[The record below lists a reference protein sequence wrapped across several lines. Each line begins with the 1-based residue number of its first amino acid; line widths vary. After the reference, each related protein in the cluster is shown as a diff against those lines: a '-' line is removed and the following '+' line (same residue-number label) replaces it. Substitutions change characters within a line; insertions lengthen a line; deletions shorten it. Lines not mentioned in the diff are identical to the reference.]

1 MKPARSRGVALLLVM
16 WAMFLMSFAILGLV
30 GLLNITIG
38 TASSMERVAIASS
51 LAFAGTTMGRNPAF
65 PADGLAERQ
74 KFPNGAGLEVV
85 AVSENSKFHINRML
99 ESNDRETLRAL
110 FRIWKLTDVEAD
122 TVLDCLF
129 DYVEPGSTRRLNG
142 AKAEQYRRVGRP
154 APPGRPFRS
163 IEEMS
168 SVLNFDLVV
177 RHKENWREFFTI
189 YGNGTLDLTTAPAD
203 LIKAL
208 CRVGDSSA
216 MGILNARAKEGPGL
230 PDLDSARSVMGLT
243 EKEFSALDGR
253 LAIGGS
259 VRRVRSEARFAQAR
273 RTIEAIYRL
282 EGGQATIL
290 EWKEW

>member
-1 MKPARSRGVALLLVM
+1 MKSVHSRGVALLLVM
-16 WAMFLMSFAILGLV
+16 WAMFIMSFAILGLI

-38 TASSMERVAIASS
+38 TASTMERVAMASS
-51 LAFAGTTMGRNPAF
+51 LAFAGATMGRNPDF

-74 KFPNGAGLEVV
+74 KFPDGGNLEVIV
-85 AVSENSKFHINRML
+85 VSENSKFHINRML
-99 ESNDRETLRAL
+99 ESNDRDTLRAL
-110 FRIWKLTDVEAD
+110 FRIWGLNDVEAD

-129 DYVEPGSTRRLNG
+129 DYVEPGTTRRLNG
-142 AKAEQYRRVGRP
+142 AKAEQYRRAGRP

-163 IEEMS
+163 IEEMA
-168 SVLNFDLVV
+168 SVLNFDLVA
-177 RHKENWREFFTI
+177 RRKENWREYFTV

-216 MGILNARAKEGPGL
+216 KGILNARAKEGPGL

-243 EKEFSALDGR
+243 EKEFNALDGR

-259 VRRVRSEARFAQAR
+259 VRRVRSEGRIAQAR
-273 RTIEAIYRL
+273 RTIEAIYQL
-282 EGGQATIL
+282 EGGEAKIL